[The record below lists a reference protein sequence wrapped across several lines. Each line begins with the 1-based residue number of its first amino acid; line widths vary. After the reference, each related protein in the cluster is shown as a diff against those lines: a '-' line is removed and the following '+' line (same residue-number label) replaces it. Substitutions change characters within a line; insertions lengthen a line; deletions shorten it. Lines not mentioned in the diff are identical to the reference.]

1 MPHSK
6 QRYLFIDLLR
16 FLAVL
21 FMIQGHTFDAT
32 LHLDV
37 RQHELYYLHDFF
49 HGLVA
54 PMFLFASGVAFGIS
68 TLKKWEEH
76 IVPNGRV
83 AKRIGKF
90 TGLLAIG
97 YALHLPFFSFSK
109 IVNEATE
116 AEIAAFLQVDALHC
130 IAVTLLV
137 LQLIVLAVRTEK
149 RFMWIVGILTA
160 IVVFLSPFIW
170 SMTFLDVFPLWFV
183 SYLNA
188 ENNSWFPLFPWSG
201 YILSGVLFSRY
212 YMNAKEHHQAAILM
226 KQGMAV
232 GALSFIVPLYFI
244 NVAFDIYPLH
254 DVWKANPLIFISR
267 IGFIMVVTGT
277 VYFIEQRMKIRSVV
291 PQVMGRE
298 SLFIYILHLV
308 ILYGSVMNKGIQ
320 QSISAGLPVAQSFAI
335 FLLIAGISA
344 LCAFGWH
351 YFKRKYRYPSIA
363 VQMTIAGL
371 FIFLFMTRPY

>member
-21 FMIQGHTFDAT
+21 LMIQGHTFDAS
-32 LHLDV
+32 LNLNI
-37 RQHELYYLHDFF
+37 RQHEMYFLYDFF

-76 IVPNGRV
+76 IVLNGRV
-83 AKRIGKF
+83 AKRIGRF
-90 TGLLAIG
+90 IGLLVIG
-97 YALHLPFFSFSK
+97 YALHLPFFSFTK

-116 AEIAAFLQVDALHC
+116 TEIAAFLQVDALHC
-130 IAVTLLV
+130 IAVTLLA
-137 LQLIVLAVRTEK
+137 LQIIVLAVRTEK
-149 RFMWIVGILTA
+149 RFILTVGILAA
-160 IVVFLSPFIW
+160 IAVFLSPIVW
-170 SMTFLDVFPLWFV
+170 SMSFLDIVPLWLV

-201 YILSGVLFSRY
+201 YILSGVLFSRLF
-212 YMNAKEHHQAAILM
+212 MNAKEHRHAVVLM
-226 KQGMAV
+226 KQGMALGV
-232 GALSFIVPLYFI
+232 LSFIVPLYFI
-244 NVAFDIYPLH
+244 TIPFDIYPLH
-254 DVWKANPLIFISR
+254 DVWKANPLIFVSR
-267 IGFIMVVTGT
+267 IGFIMVVTGA
-277 VYFIEQRMKIRSVV
+277 VFFAEHRMKIRSAV

-308 ILYGSVMNKGIQ
+308 ILYGSVMNKGLQ
-320 QSISAGLPVAQSFAI
+320 QSITSGLTVIQSFAI

-344 LCAFGWH
+344 LSAFGWH
-351 YFKRKYRYPSIA
+351 HFKKRYRYPAIA
-363 VQMTIAGL
+363 VQMSIAGI